1 MATSEIADDPNQLL
15 VGTRNASIK
24 SYRLTGGSL
33 RMDNNPASWHLLG
46 GHWQSSR
53 FPPTPSR
60 LVRDTLLPCP
70 YAQLHVDRLRC
81 LSMSIYVN
89 RFSSFHL
96 PSPGRPTPPSSTGAE
111 FHLYAAPC

>member
-1 MATSEIADDPNQLL
+1 MARPPSCASRGGGRGPPRVLYAGLALLTMLTIQIRLL

-33 RMDNNPASWHLLG
+33 RMDNNRASWHLLG

-60 LVRDTLLPCP
+60 LWYETPCCRAHTL
-70 YAQLHVDRLRC
+70 
-81 LSMSIYVN
+81 
-89 RFSSFHL
+89 SFI
-96 PSPGRPTPPSSTGAE
+96 
-111 FHLYAAPC
+111 